1 MNNTSLV
8 FLSKDNTPVTS
19 TEIVARAL
27 NYPHENVIKLARRYK
42 NDLAEFGVV
51 RFVALAH
58 GENGEMA
65 RLNGAAAK
73 IKGIGS
79 KIQYV
84 DLKEKNISSGR
95 DTVIALLNEQ
105 QATLLISFMRNTH
118 KVVEFK
124 VALVRAF
131 YEMRTALQEQEKE
144 KALAVAREERHEER
158 ALDNAGFEFYKQ
170 KEIVAREYARVH
182 AETAEM
188 LDWWNE
194 KESELEKAAGN
205 LRALAALMQDEM
217 GKTARLLNLMAG
229 RKACTRAALSGRMK
243 AMERREKQI
252 AERENKALFHCFAF
266 KS

>member
-1 MNNTSLV
+1 MTNTLV
-8 FLSKDNTPVTS
+8 FLSKENTPLT
-19 TEIVARAL
+19 TTAIIAENLGYRANDVL
-27 NYPHENVIKLARRYK
+27 KLCEKYLDDLKAFGSLPFKTVMIKAGK
-42 NDLAEFGVV
+42 
-51 RFVALAH
+51 
-58 GENGEMA
+58 
-65 RLNGAAAK
+65 GATREAK
-73 IKGIGS
+73 IA
-79 KIQYV
+79 Y
-84 DLKEKNISSGR
+84 
-95 DTVIALLNEQ
+95 LNEA
-105 QATLLISFMRNTH
+105 QATLLICYMRNSE
-118 KVVEFK
+118 KVRKFK
-124 VALVRAF
+124 VALVKAF

-144 KALAVAREERHEER
+144 KKALAVAREERHEER
-158 ALDNAGFEFYKQ
+158 ALDNAGFEFHKQ